1 MRGFRAYPAGYLRFA
16 RKLVCVVV
24 KGHFREEYRRY
35 GHYEHKDDH
44 HYHHENRDADVSAA
58 FVGFEPFYSLFHF
71 VPPLK
76 RKQGAEGVKH
86 RSAEN
91 HNI

>member
-1 MRGFRAYPAGYLRFA
+1 MN
-16 RKLVCVVV
+16 
-24 KGHFREEYRRY
+24 
-35 GHYEHKDDH
+35 KDDH

>member
-1 MRGFRAYPAGYLRFA
+1 MRGFRAYPASYLRFA

-24 KGHFREEYRRY
+24 KGHFREEYRRD
-35 GHYEHKDDH
+35 GHYEHKDYH